1 MNDVS
6 KARKRDRTLVD
17 IDAEVNKQL
26 RVLAAKLD
34 MRKQDLLSVIVRKAL
49 DEGLYEEALKEA
61 RDKQNE

>member
-1 MNDVS
+1 MS

>member
-17 IDAEVNKQL
+17 IDPDVNKML
-26 RVLAAKLD
+26 RVLAAQLD
-34 MRKQDLLSVIVRKAL
+34 MRKQDVLSAIVRKAL
-49 DEGLYEEALKEA
+49 DEGLYEEAIKEA